1 MASPTQIRITPYQ
14 AAAELPSLNR
24 FLALLTT
31 AGLINASIAAYLL
44 CPLPPSRH
52 PSLTALLVRAS
63 LYVCGAALAGVL
75 GAWFYWTRPGNVFRH
90 SPPVPFRLFTLANA
104 TTWVWIPSIVLWS
117 GQDSPVFP
125 CVAVLAAALLAHGL
139 RKITPPP
146 APPQDPPTYPR
157 ELFAV
162 TLQTHPRELHGY
174 ILALCLYAAAYELTN
189 SWVLDAGCLLAL
201 SAFLFAW
208 KLTIAPHPGS
218 PNSQANAVAFRRL
231 AIAVPAAIVVTAIAL
246 LFGVAHR
253 NLVQAQAAQSR
264 DDSHSRAG
272 NTDRPTR
279 SQSATGSTLSGYQ
292 SIILWPIP
300 EKKQIRPPLPE
311 PTTLLAPGTTKP
323 LVIRFDGPY
332 FYFQPPGKRPAA
344 DAHQARGTP
353 IDLNIRA
360 NNFIPLVMEAHQS
373 LGTPIPLARCREIQV
388 AILNGDNH
396 PGTVNLGVLLTDTA
410 TPGKPQVYLGQQPLQ
425 STQPDQF
432 RIKTDP
438 APETVRFSVPTQAKI
453 RKFDQITVLFFP
465 DTANY
470 TLGPKLA
477 IQQFQLIAR

>member
-1 MASPTQIRITPYQ
+1 MASPTQIGITRYQ
-14 AAAELPSLNR
+14 AAAQLPSLTR
-24 FLALLTT
+24 FLAFLTT

-44 CPLPPSRH
+44 CPLPASRH
-52 PSLTALLVRAS
+52 PSLTALLVRAF
-63 LYVCGAALAGVL
+63 LYVCGAALAGLL
-75 GAWFYWTRPGNVFRH
+75 GAWFYWTRPGNAFRA

-104 TTWVWIPSIVLWS
+104 ATWVWIPSIVLWS
-117 GQDSPVFP
+117 GQDSPAFP
-125 CVAVLAAALLAHGL
+125 CVAVLAAALLAHSL

-146 APPQDPPTYPR
+146 GQSQDPPAYPR
-157 ELFAV
+157 ELFTD
-162 TLQTHPRELHGY
+162 TLQTHRRELHGY
-174 ILALCLYAAAYELTN
+174 ILAFCLYAAAYELTN

-208 KLTIAPHPGS
+208 KLTIAPHPS
-218 PNSQANAVAFRRL
+218 FPNSQANAVAFRRL
-231 AIAVPAAIVVTAIAL
+231 AIAVPAAILVTAIAL

-264 DDSHSRAG
+264 DDGHSQAG

-279 SQSATGSTLSGYQ
+279 SQSAAGSTLSGYE

-332 FYFQPPGKRPAA
+332 FYFQPPGKRPAS
-344 DAHQARGTP
+344 DAHQAHGTP

-388 AILNGDNH
+388 TILNGDNH
-396 PGTVNLGVLLTDTA
+396 PGTVNLGVLLTDTS
-410 TPGKPQVYLGQQPLQ
+410 TPGKSQVYLGQQPVQ
-425 STQPDQF
+425 STQPAEF
-432 RIKTDP
+432 RAKTEP
-438 APETVRFSVPTQAKI
+438 SPETLRFSVPTQAKI

-465 DTANY
+465 DSAYY

-477 IQQFQLIAR
+477 IQQFQLSAR